1 MVKYSVHVEWFSL
14 KKLHEET
21 NSIHEESTL
30 DEVFKILV
38 LSKKIWDRT
47 PLSTVFPTV
56 INLANR
62 KVPGVH
68 SNIISLEKS
77 LYTLAD

>member
-1 MVKYSVHVEWFSL
+1 MKKQTQYTKKVHLTKSL
-14 KKLHEET
+14 RPLY
-21 NSIHEESTL
+21 
-30 DEVFKILV
+30 LV
-38 LSKKIWDRT
+38 SKKIWDRI